1 LGKSASHI
9 WRSVVDGK
17 DMLKQGLIK
26 RIGTWECTH
35 IWNFDWLLRDGLLRS
50 VACFLHDPPNMWSGL
65 YDPVTV
71 SWDLEK
77 LKDVFLPMDVEA
89 ILNTP
94 RLQGR
99 RLMGVALRVC
109 LDGSPRLPIQIIGR
123 WPSGWPSFG
132 LKTIY

>member
-65 YDPVTV
+65 YDLVTV

-77 LKDVFLPMDVEA
+77 LKDVFLPVNVEA

-99 RLMGVALRVC
+99 SLMGVALRPKRHCFLRAQHIVC
-109 LDGSPRLPIQIIGR
+109 LCKPRISAQHVLR
-123 WPSGWPSFG
+123 AV
-132 LKTIY
+132 